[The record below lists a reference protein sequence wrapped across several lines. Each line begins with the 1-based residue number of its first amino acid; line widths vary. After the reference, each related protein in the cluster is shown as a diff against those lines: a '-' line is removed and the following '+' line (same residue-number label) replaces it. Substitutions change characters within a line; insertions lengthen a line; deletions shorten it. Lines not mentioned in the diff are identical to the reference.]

1 MIFRIHRAHSIL
13 EAPKARYEKTMQTH
27 KIIYIIIMHVYL
39 IYVHLYSI
47 HVYICIQLRNARK
60 IQMVPCLGLFLVYH
74 QKSTAF
80 HSIFPKVKV
89 TATTLLLQ
97 CSTEQTRPQKPPEN
111 GLPGCQKKTKKNK
124 MFRHFRHRF
133 IKVLAKR

>member
-1 MIFRIHRAHSIL
+1 MPVQFRWS
-13 EAPKARYEKTMQTH
+13 
-27 KIIYIIIMHVYL
+27 HVW
-39 IYVHLYSI
+39 
-47 HVYICIQLRNARK
+47 
-60 IQMVPCLGLFLVYH
+60 GLFLVYH

-111 GLPGCQKKTKKNK
+111 GLPGCQKKNEKEQNVQTFKTS
-124 MFRHFRHRF
+124 FH
-133 IKVLAKR
+133 